1 MIGRSSISA
10 DGRWDVPTAEA
21 LKQLTTEPL
30 PLRLRVTAPTRTFL
44 RDVYYDTPDLT
55 LRARGVTCRV
65 RHSADDRHELTVAV
79 VTERDGQAVVTRA
92 DADVPGGSARDA
104 LDGASDPVRLLRAI
118 VNPSALGAQLELEI
132 EQYTRT
138 ASSRWWRPAHFELE
152 YAIVTV
158 RAAGLSRSFQEIAL
172 HVVRRGR
179 PSTEQ
184 VARAMSEQLSLRSV
198 TIDRRERGEQIRAA
212 LESEALARRVGGG
225 SWVAVLALD
234 GAQIAALR
242 DGSSWRLPL
251 AEGSGE
257 EACRHLMRRALGSS
271 VGDLKLL
278 ATTVGEGRLRSLEVW
293 ICTRVDRSARILDE
307 AAPTWL
313 PIEEML
319 ARIGTPEIK
328 DAGTLA
334 ALALLS
340 RSELL
345 PRLVSLPSAA
355 RLEERAQKRKAT
367 KSDAGLV
374 LPTVT
379 GPLLDSEVSLLAFH
393 ERVLE
398 LAEDARVPLLERV
411 RYLAIVASN
420 LDEFFSV
427 RVGGLKFAG
436 REVADESDA
445 ARPTDVRLAQVAR
458 QARAL
463 LVRQY
468 ACADAC
474 LRELATHGIRVRTPT
489 ELTDAERERLR
500 TYFRATIFP
509 YLTPRAITATPGHS
523 LPTIA
528 DRGLCFAVM
537 LREPGS
543 DGLHLA
549 ELAVPP
555 ALPRFVPLDGGA
567 DFVPVEDVI
576 RLALPVMYPGRRVEY
591 AHLFRVTRYADLA
604 VDEQRAGNLMQAV
617 EERTQAR
624 RHQPVVRIEV
634 EQAMP
639 NAVRDQLLRELQLEP
654 GARPGSLGA
663 SDVFDIPGLMDL
675 EGLRQLAELPLP
687 ALTFAPTHFRRVL
700 AEDQSL
706 WDTIRDHDVLLHHPY
721 DDFATS
727 VVHFFDDAAD
737 DPDVAAI
744 KVALYRAGERSPIVD
759 ALRRAAEAGKDVT
772 VFVELKARFDEQ
784 RNVRWMKQLEAA
796 GVHVV
801 HGLPIY
807 KNHSKIAL
815 VVRREIDGPRRYAHV
830 GTGNYNA
837 STARVYTDLG
847 VLTARETVCDDVSD
861 LFNTLTGSSVPT
873 AVRYRECLV
882 APNELLAGLLA
893 RIEREAEHAR
903 AGRNARIRLKVN
915 GLSDADVVQALY
927 RAANAG
933 VVIDLIVR
941 GICTLSP
948 GLPGLSERIRVVS
961 VLGRFLEHA
970 RIFVFENAGAP
981 DYFIGSADL
990 RPRNLRRRV
999 EVLVP
1004 IRSPEDRA
1012 RLDTILDLELRDPTA
1027 WDLKSDG
1034 SYARRRAPATGGE
1047 ISAQTHFAA
1056 EAAATRAEAAV

>member
-1 MIGRSSISA
+1 MSPVGS
-10 DGRWDVPTAEA
+10 DGRWDVPTADA
-21 LKQLTTEPL
+21 LKRLSAEPL
-30 PLRLRVTAPTRTFL
+30 PLGLRATPPTQTFL
-44 RDVYYDTPDLT
+44 RDVYYDTSDLV
-55 LRARGVTCRV
+55 LRARSVTCRV
-65 RHSADDRHELTVAV
+65 RHRSDDSHQLTVSV
-79 VTERDGQAVVTRA
+79 VTERDGSPVVTRA
-92 DADVPGGSARDA
+92 DADVPAGDARAA
-104 LDGASDPVRLLRAI
+104 LDGASAPTRLLRAI
-118 VNPSALGAQLELEI
+118 VNPATLGAQLELEI
-132 EQYTRT
+132 ERFERT
-138 ASSRWWRPAHFELE
+138 AWSRWWRPARFELE

-158 RAAGLSRSFQEIAL
+158 RTAGLARSFHEIAL
-172 HVVRRGR
+172 QTIRRGR
-179 PSTEQ
+179 PTAEQ
-184 VARAMSEQLSLRSV
+184 LSRAMSEQFALRSI
-198 TIDRRERGEQIRAA
+198 TYDRRERGEQIRSA
-212 LESEALARRVGGG
+212 LESEALARGVGGG
-225 SWVAVLALD
+225 RWIAIAALD
-234 GAQIAALR
+234 GPHIAAVR
-242 DGSSWRLPL
+242 EGTTWRLPV

-257 EACRHLMRRALGSS
+257 EACRHLMRHALGSS
-271 VGDLKLL
+271 VGDLRLL
-278 ATTVGEGRLRSLEVW
+278 TTTLGEGRLRSLEVW
-293 ICTRVDRSARILDE
+293 ISTRLDRSARKGND
-307 AAPTWL
+307 AALTWL
-313 PIEEML
+313 PIEEMF
-319 ARIGTPEIK
+319 ARIGTPEIQ
-328 DAGTLA
+328 DAASLA

-345 PRLVSLPSAA
+345 PRLVSLPSAG
-355 RLEERAQKRKAT
+355 RLEERAQKRRSTTSHEAPVVT
-367 KSDAGLV
+367 R
-374 LPTVT
+374 TV
-379 GPLLDSEVSLLAFH
+379 GPLLDSELSLLAFN

-398 LAEDARVPLLERV
+398 LAEDATVPLLERV

-427 RVGGLKFAG
+427 RMGGLKFDG
-436 REVADESDA
+436 GEVADESDDT
-445 ARPTDVRLAQVAR
+445 RPADVRQGHVAT

-463 LVRQY
+463 IVRQY
-468 ACADAC
+468 ACAAAC
-474 LRELATHGIRVRTPT
+474 LRALATHGIRVRTT
-489 ELTDAERERLR
+489 VDLSDAEREHLR

-523 LPTIA
+523 LPTVA

-543 DGLHLA
+543 EGLHLA

-555 ALPRFVPLDGGA
+555 ALPRFVALEGGA
-567 DFVPVEDVI
+567 DFVPVEEVI
-576 RLALPVMYPGRRVEY
+576 RLSLPVMYPGRRVEH

-639 NAVRDQLLRELQLEP
+639 NAVREQLLRELQLEP

-663 SDVFDIPGLMDL
+663 SDIFDIPGLMDL
-675 EGLRQLAELPLP
+675 EGLRQLADLPLP
-687 ALTFAPTHFRRVL
+687 ALTFAPTRSRRAL

-706 WDTIRDHDVLLHHPY
+706 WDMMREHDILLHHPY

-727 VVHFFDDAAD
+727 VVRFFDDAAD
-737 DPDVAAI
+737 DADVAAI

-801 HGLPIY
+801 HGLPGY

-815 VVRREIDGPRRYAHV
+815 VVRRESAGPRRYAHV

-847 VLTARETVCDDVSD
+847 VLTARETVCDDVTD
-861 LFNTLTGSSVPT
+861 LFNSLTGSSVP
-873 AVRYRECLV
+873 ADVRYRECLV
-882 APNELLAGLLA
+882 APIELLAGLLA

-915 GLSDADVVQALY
+915 GLSDSAVVQALY
-927 RAANAG
+927 RAASDG
-933 VVIDLIVR
+933 VVVDLIVR

-948 GLPGLSERIRVVS
+948 GIPGLSERIRVVS

-970 RIFVFENAGAP
+970 RIFSFDNGGAP
-981 DYFIGSADL
+981 EYFIGSADL

-1004 IRSPEDRA
+1004 IRAAEDRS
-1012 RLDTILDLELRDPTA
+1012 RLDTIFDMELRDATA

-1034 SYARRRAPATGGE
+1034 TYARRRAAESGGE
-1047 ISAQTHFAA
+1047 ISAQAHFAA
-1056 EAAATRAEAAV
+1056 EAAATQAEAAV